1 MSFSILN
8 LNYFKEIIKMCW
20 KSKNRKT
27 PAIIVTVL
35 SVIVMILG
43 IAMAIE
49 SYVFQTSKSS
59 ILSADFGAINDSI
72 KKYRMMASGALLLF
86 SVLVIAIGAAGASCL
101 ARPCSRYMCLPM
113 TYGICLVAI
122 WLIVFIV
129 GLVLSWVGLNGLE
142 TLEIICEGVDVV
154 KRVN

>member
-1 MSFSILN
+1 
-8 LNYFKEIIKMCW
+8 
-20 KSKNRKT
+20 
-27 PAIIVTVL
+27 
-35 SVIVMILG
+35 
-43 IAMAIE
+43 
-49 SYVFQTSKSS
+49 
-59 ILSADFGAINDSI
+59 
-72 KKYRMMASGALLLF
+72 
-86 SVLVIAIGAAGASCL
+86 
-101 ARPCSRYMCLPM
+101 M